1 MLLSC
6 QLAGSNVNCS
16 DLFTKVPTDSGMC
29 CALGLDSLDSLEVS
43 TYQRLVKE
51 LQEETSTKKTQ
62 VKSKVGRRNGLRL
75 TLDLHSNTVSFGTEE
90 KDYNAFNV
98 FIGQP
103 REFPMMKEK
112 SLQLQPGHEHFIE
125 LSASVVSASDIKEKV
140 LPEAR
145 ECYFPDEGNLEFYEG
160 YTFSN
165 CRLECAIKKSEDI
178 YNCTPWHLPR
188 VRSMLKNCFNLK

>member
-1 MLLSC
+1 MNYIQGACYTDPC
-6 QLAGSNVNCS
+6 QGQS
-16 DLFTKVPTDSGMC
+16 
-29 CALGLDSLDSLEVS
+29 EI
-43 TYQRLVKE
+43 
-51 LQEETSTKKTQ
+51 
-62 VKSKVGRRNGLRL
+62 GRRNGLRL
-75 TLDLHSNTVSFGTEE
+75 TLDLHSNTVSFGTEQ
-90 KDYNAFNV
+90 KDHNAFNV

-103 REFPMMKEK
+103 REFPMMMEK

-125 LSASVVSASDIKEKV
+125 LSASVVSNTSDFQKDI

-145 ECYFPDEGNLEFYEG
+145 ECYFSDEGNLEFYEG

-188 VRSMLKNCFNLK
+188 VRTMLLI